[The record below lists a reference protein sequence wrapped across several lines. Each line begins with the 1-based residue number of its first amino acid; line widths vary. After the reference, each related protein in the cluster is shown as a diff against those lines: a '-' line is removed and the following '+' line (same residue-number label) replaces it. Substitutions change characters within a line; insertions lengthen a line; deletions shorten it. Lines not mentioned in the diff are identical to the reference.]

1 MYINMSVGAGVLCRK
16 PGAEKR
22 VRKRPNQRKGNGQ
35 PGECGV
41 ERECE
46 SSYGGEGR
54 GSPLTGPYLFWDR
67 FPPVR
72 SRRVADG
79 GVADWSA
86 RPFAPPNGAVS
97 EAAGV

>member
-1 MYINMSVGAGVLCRK
+1 MRDGAGVLCRK

-22 VRKRPNQRKGNGQ
+22 VRKRPNQRKGKGQ
-35 PGECGV
+35 PGESRV
-41 ERECE
+41 ERVCE

-54 GSPLTGPYLFWDR
+54 GAPLTGPYLFSVR

-72 SRRVADG
+72 SRRGADG